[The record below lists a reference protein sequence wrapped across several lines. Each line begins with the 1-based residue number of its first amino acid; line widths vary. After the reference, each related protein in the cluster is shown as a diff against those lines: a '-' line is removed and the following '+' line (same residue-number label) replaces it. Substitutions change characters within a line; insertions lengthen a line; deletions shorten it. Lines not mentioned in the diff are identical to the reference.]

1 MLTNDNLVL
10 LWEALSETGTIL
22 ITNDNKDQINNE
34 FMNQAKKIDSEN
46 PNKSLE
52 EKNMIFI
59 GQYVSKNPIQQQNNT
74 VDPNESMFEKR
85 LRARQGEFKLM
96 MEPPKPKTL
105 TIGESI
111 AVEKD
116 NFDIQKRLEDYQ
128 KNRKT
133 ERWMDYN
140 LEKNTDSGEEDN
152 YTQTNEI
159 TSQFMNNLKSTQ
171 EYNDNDKRVSFM
183 EPPSDSEIKRTDI
196 LSELK
201 ELRRRVSNIID
212 TLESNEI
219 QI

>member
-1 MLTNDNLVL
+1 MLTNDNLLL
-10 LWEALSETGTIL
+10 LWEALSETGSIS
-22 ITNDNKDQINNE
+22 ITNDNKDLIKNE
-34 FMNQAKKIDSEN
+34 FMNHAKKIDSEN
-46 PNKSLE
+46 PDRSLE

-59 GQYVSKNPIQQQNNT
+59 NQYVTRNPIQQQNDIT

-85 LRARQGEFKLM
+85 LRARQDEFKLM

-111 AVEKD
+111 TVEKN

-128 KNRKT
+128 NSRKT
-133 ERWMDYN
+133 ERWMEYN

-152 YTQTNEI
+152 YKQTNQI

-171 EYNDNDKRVSFM
+171 ENDNRRVSFI